1 MSSPQRSGPGIPPGE
16 GADCAA
22 PVFTA
27 SHPLAERIKE
37 LNSLCGISEILR
49 ALREAGGNRTK
60 AAGLLGISRRALF
73 RKIAA
78 P

>member
-22 PVFTA
+22 PVFAA

-37 LNSLCGISEILR
+37 LNSLCGISKILR

-60 AAGLLGISRRALF
+60 PPDCWAYPAALF
-73 RKIAA
+73 SAR
-78 P
+78 